1 MDVYFNS
8 QLKEANVLA
17 YRVFLKMMDPPLSK
31 HLVELAFM
39 TRLFGFQH
47 QFKGNPQDRDM
58 ASEVTG
64 DLLSA
69 LFSGLTGTAVITLF
83 RPGDLKTDP
92 GSNPRYSLDQLYAS
106 GKKIMSMAHLKDP
119 RRRLNRLGD
128 LLDEVHAFVES
139 VFVWSNINNFR
150 VLTELYG
157 EMKHFWKDLLKERK
171 EAIRVK
177 PDLRS
182 QLEIK
187 SIFPL
192 LYKPEECTTDLIKLL
207 TKYDIRFKPNH
218 IYNLPTI
225 RKKIQSLANLLIIYH
240 NKTFKQVEEM
250 IANHSNCNPEDI
262 SLNNYYTFNL
272 AILNSVKPPS
282 YKECWLRTNYS
293 NPYTRNLL
301 FDLEAMEED
310 PINVLETI
318 YDQWQANEAAQNQVK
333 EEEKDEIEIILPDFS
348 SLNPIPKEEL
358 EMATSAVDPLEPPT
372 LYTSEVPI
380 LRTLLL
386 NPTSKYTA
394 DNTNSTTVIRSSSG
408 PVINLNSTSTAT
420 ATTPTAT
427 TTTTKMEPG
436 FRSV

>member
-1 MDVYFNS
+1 
-8 QLKEANVLA
+8 
-17 YRVFLKMMDPPLSK
+17 
-31 HLVELAFM
+31 
-39 TRLFGFQH
+39 
-47 QFKGNPQDRDM
+47 
-58 ASEVTG
+58 
-64 DLLSA
+64 
-69 LFSGLTGTAVITLF
+69 
-83 RPGDLKTDP
+83 
-92 GSNPRYSLDQLYAS
+92 
-106 GKKIMSMAHLKDP
+106 
-119 RRRLNRLGD
+119 
-128 LLDEVHAFVES
+128 
-139 VFVWSNINNFR
+139 
-150 VLTELYG
+150 
-157 EMKHFWKDLLKERK
+157 MKHFWKDLLKERQ

-177 PDLRS
+177 PALRN
-182 QLEIK
+182 QLETK

-192 LYKPEECTTDLIKLL
+192 LYKPDECTTDLVKLL

-250 IANHSNCNPEDI
+250 IASHSNCSPEDI

-310 PINVLETI
+310 PINILETI
-318 YDQWQANEAAQNQVK
+318 YDQWQAHEAAQNQVK
-333 EEEKDEIEIILPDFS
+333 EEEKDEIEVILPDFS

-380 LRTLLL
+380 LQNTQQTT
-386 NPTSKYTA
+386 PTTPQ
-394 DNTNSTTVIRSSSG
+394 SSDLFLDQS
-408 PVINLNSTSTAT
+408 STSTL
-420 ATTPTAT
+420 PQQQLQQHPQQLQLPP
-427 TTTTKMEPG
+427 KWNLDSDQS
-436 FRSV
+436 RL